1 VVDPLPSV
9 PPPELVSRP
18 PGGGIGLIALGSAV
32 ASAAATFLP
41 VALAKW
47 QLERTP
53 AVHDGA
59 VAAPVVGLGCL
70 LAAAVPT
77 LFLVT
82 LATGFKALRTDEYQ
96 LGRASLA
103 VLVGLVLYG
112 ALQLSAPKPA
122 VAKREGPTEAE
133 CAMRA
138 KSGNPCPPDAL
149 PDPPPIRAFD
159 PSSPKPNSR
168 DTLRPYKE
176 R

>member
-1 VVDPLPSV
+1 MADLPSV
-9 PPPELVSRP
+9 PPPELISRP

-32 ASAAATFLP
+32 ASAVATFLP

-47 QLERTP
+47 QLEQTP

-103 VLVGLVLYG
+103 LLVGLALYG

-122 VAKREGPTEAE
+122 VARREGPTDAE

-138 KSGNPCPPDAL
+138 KSGNPCPPASL
-149 PDPPPIRAFD
+149 PEPPPLKAFD
-159 PSSPKPNSR
+159 SVAPKPSKP
-168 DTLRPYKE
+168 DTLRPFKP
-176 R
+176 